1 MLDIATQ
8 RYDPSRFNTYVFYA
22 SDGANFHN
30 DRDAAQA
37 ALTELG
43 GLANYVGY
51 VETASVAQ
59 QPLQSETALLFE
71 RLRGRDRRRGPA
83 RVVVAGVGLGRDPC
97 VLQPAARRSRSSMN
111 GALQGYAGRLETL
124 AHEHGLDYYPVQFEE
139 VPSSFM
145 MEVAVYGLPVRMP
158 HWSFGVRYI
167 YQLVQHRMGHSRLFE
182 VVFPGNPGR
191 AYLAGNN
198 SLQENTLVTAHV
210 LGHADFAKN
219 NSLFKRSQEQVG
231 YRIVEQA
238 AGARARDRHGR
249 RAVRPDARRAGARCG
264 ARARGA
270 HRSVPE
276 LAPRALSAVR
286 RRPARAA
293 RKRLS
298 EALRQADRA
307 TPTVADA
314 PLERA
319 RAPIPPA
326 PERDLLWFIAEYAP
340 ELEEWE
346 RDIFRA
352 VREESFYFYPVFACQ
367 IMNEGWASYWHARL
381 LREADFLPHNEYL
394 DALKTH
400 SDVVRPHAA
409 EQQASLATNPYHLGF
424 SIWESIVAEH
434 GLERAFQIRAEDDD
448 FSFIRNHLTQELAE
462 ELKLFRYERS
472 ADGGVQGARPRHPCA
487 ARDGARAEVQ
497 LRRAGGARASTSP
510 TTAH

>member
-1 MLDIATQ
+1 M
-8 RYDPSRFNTYVFYA
+8 PSDDARHGTLHGY
-22 SDGANFHN
+22 GA
-30 DRDAAQA
+30 
-37 ALTELG
+37 
-43 GLANYVGY
+43 
-51 VETASVAQ
+51 
-59 QPLQSETALLFE
+59 
-71 RLRGRDRRRGPA
+71 
-83 RVVVAGVGLGRDPC
+83 
-97 VLQPAARRSRSSMN
+97 
-111 GALQGYAGRLETL
+111 RLEEL
-124 AHEHGLDYYPVQFEE
+124 AHSHGLDYYPVQFEE

-191 AYLAGNN
+191 AYLAANN

-238 AGARARDRHGR
+238 AAHARTIGAAIELYGQARVERVLDAALALEAHIDTFQGLR
-249 RAVRPDARRAGARCG
+249 RERYPQYLDAARPHAEGAFHKRYDNLPG
-264 ARARGA
+264 A
-270 HRSVPE
+270 PE
-276 LAPRALSAVR
+276 LA
-286 RRPARAA
+286 
-293 RKRLS
+293 
-298 EALRQADRA
+298 DRSVER
-307 TPTVADA
+307 TRS
-314 PLERA
+314 PL
-319 RAPIPPA
+319 PLA

-352 VREESFYFYPVFACQ
+352 VRAESFYFYPVFACQ

-381 LREADFLPHNEYL
+381 LREADFLPQNEYL

-434 GLERAFQIRAEDDD
+434 GLARAFEIRAEDDD
-448 FSFIRNHLTQELAE
+448 FGFIRNHLSRDLAE
-462 ELKLFRYERS
+462 ELELFRYERR
-472 ADGGVQGARPRHPCA
+472 ADDSVRVLDHDIHALHETLLAPKYNFGAPAVLAKQVTH
-487 ARDGARAEVQ
+487 DGALTLFHEHATDGRGLDLTRAGRVLDYLHEVWRRPIVLETVDAAGQ
-497 LRRAGGARASTSP
+497 PTVLRRD
-510 TTAH
+510 

>member
-1 MLDIATQ
+1 
-8 RYDPSRFNTYVFYA
+8 
-22 SDGANFHN
+22 
-30 DRDAAQA
+30 
-37 ALTELG
+37 
-43 GLANYVGY
+43 
-51 VETASVAQ
+51 
-59 QPLQSETALLFE
+59 
-71 RLRGRDRRRGPA
+71 
-83 RVVVAGVGLGRDPC
+83 
-97 VLQPAARRSRSSMN
+97 MN
-111 GALQGYAGRLETL
+111 GALQAYAGKLEAL
-124 AHEHGLDYYPVQFEE
+124 ARDHGLDYYPVQFEE

-238 AGARARDRHGR
+238 AAHARQIGTAVEQYGQTRVEQLLDAALALEAHIDPIQSLR
-249 RAVRPDARRAGARCG
+249 RERYPHYTA
-264 ARARGA
+264 
-270 HRSVPE
+270 
-276 LAPRALSAVR
+276 APRAPQESGFQKRFDNLPGGAVG
-286 RRPARAA
+286 
-293 RKRLS
+293 
-298 EALRQADRA
+298 
-307 TPTVADA
+307 VDA
-314 PLERA
+314 PLERS

-346 RDIFRA
+346 RDVFRA

-424 SIWESIVAEH
+424 SIWESIVEEH
-434 GLERAFQIRAEDDD
+434 GITRAFQIRAEDDD
-448 FSFIRNHLTQELAE
+448 FSFMRNHLTQDLAE

-472 ADGGVQGARPRHPCA
+472 ADGSVKVLDHDIHALRETVLAPKYNFGAPAVLAKHLA
-487 ARDGARAEVQ
+487 HDGSLTLFHEHETDGRGLDLDRAERV
-497 LRRAGGARASTSP
+497 LDYLHKVWRRPVKLETVDAGGQPRTLSRG
-510 TTAH
+510 